1 MRRLLLP
8 LLLLSAAGA
17 ARADEP
23 IDAKVIA
30 WRRDIHQHP
39 ELGNR
44 ELRTARLVA
53 EHLRRLGLEVRT
65 GVAHT
70 GVVAILRGGKPGPRI
85 ALRADMDALPLTE
98 QAGLPFASTA
108 TTQYKGETV
117 GVMHACG
124 HDGHTAILMGVAE
137 QLAAMRKEL
146 PGQVLF
152 VFQPAEEGPPP
163 GETGGAEQVLAEGV
177 FADFKPEAAFGLHV
191 NTTIHTG
198 EIGYRSG
205 PFMAGSDTFT
215 IKVKGR
221 GTHGARPWLGVDP
234 IVAAAAIVTD
244 AQSIVS
250 RRIDIARLPAVLT
263 FGAIKG
269 GNRANVIADEVEL
282 IGTIRSFDPKVRE
295 QLFAELRRLAEGV
308 ASAHGAAIE
317 AQIPDGR
324 PNPVVLNDPALVA
337 RSLPALQRAGRV
349 REIPLVTGSEDFAYY
364 AQAVPSFFFFVG
376 VTPAGQDPASAASNH
391 SPRFFL
397 DEAGLS
403 VGRRAL
409 LAVALDYLGA
419 APVRE

>member
-1 MRRLLLP
+1 MRLLLP
-8 LLLLSAAGA
+8 FLLLAAFDA
-17 ARADEP
+17 AAQVADP

-44 ELRTARLVA
+44 ELRTAKLVA
-53 EHLRRLGLEVRT
+53 AHLLELGLEVRT
-65 GVAHT
+65 GIAHT
-70 GVVAILRGGKPGPRI
+70 GVAAILRGGKPGPRI

-177 FADFKPEAAFGLHV
+177 FADFKPEVAFGLHV

-205 PFMAGSDTFT
+205 PFMAGSDTFA

-308 ASAHGAAIE
+308 AAAHGAAIE

-337 RSLPALQRAGRV
+337 RSQPALQRAGRV
-349 REIPLVTGSEDFAYY
+349 GEKPLVDG
-364 AQAVPSFFFFVG
+364 
-376 VTPAGQDPASAASNH
+376 
-391 SPRFFL
+391 
-397 DEAGLS
+397 
-403 VGRRAL
+403 
-409 LAVALDYLGA
+409 
-419 APVRE
+419 